1 MARQGQEEPW
11 PHRRVRATR
20 VRVGRC
26 SEVRVCGREN
36 HYCLVQFI
44 AGGRFCCRR
53 PRDATTDKLDRQK
66 YYLYTCATLCIHIYI
81 YIYGRARARA
91 GAQVQECTGGASRRE
106 WLARGRSKAITISA
120 GAGLLGAFWAPNS
133 LPVHLGRTSMS
144 FAFGGRARSV
154 FMRLPAAEWG
164 SDLSGAQLCCCGL
177 GADRNS
183 TPFVGIIE

>member
-66 YYLYTCATLCIHIYI
+66 YYLYTCATLCIHIYL
-81 YIYGRARARA
+81 YIYMGARARR
-91 GAQVQECTGGASRRE
+91 CTG
-106 WLARGRSKAITISA
+106 ARVHRWSQSARMACARSKAITISA

-133 LPVHLGRTSMS
+133 SPVHLGRTSMS